1 MQNMSFSGT
10 IDHSQ
15 NKFNLNINSKAP
27 NNFTT
32 MFLTKEPNIPT
43 TREEITAPEASE
55 FNPLTGCL
63 QDPGYDIRLDFIK
76 QIMFENWLEDEYPNE
91 TMHRNNKSTQA
102 YRSFDSCWCKEWQED
117 VRNIYNKFSKNWL
130 KFLNRQT
137 IKKIYSKYYKHKWI
151 S

>member
-1 MQNMSFSGT
+1 
-10 IDHSQ
+10 
-15 NKFNLNINSKAP
+15 
-27 NNFTT
+27 
-32 MFLTKEPNIPT
+32 MFLTQEPNIPT
-43 TREEITAPEASE
+43 NQEEITAPEASE

-91 TMHRNNKSTQA
+91 TMHRNNKSIQT
-102 YRSFDSCWCKEWQED
+102 YRSFDSCWCKEWQKY

-137 IKKIYSKYYKHKWI
+137 IKKIYSKYYKHKWKL
-151 S
+151 